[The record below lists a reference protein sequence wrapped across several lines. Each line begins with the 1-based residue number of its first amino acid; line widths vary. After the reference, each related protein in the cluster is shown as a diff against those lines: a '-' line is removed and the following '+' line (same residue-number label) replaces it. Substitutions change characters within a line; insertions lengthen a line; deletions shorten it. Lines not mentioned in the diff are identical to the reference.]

1 MDAMQFQLPL
11 RMCWFVFLV
20 AAEIGALEPSAP
32 LTIKTK
38 RETDQ
43 VEIQV
48 QETRVVISIVSP
60 TGISHASIKR
70 TGDQW
75 PESLQ
80 LRLHLTGLERFQVSN
95 GKRKLSAAVSQVQ
108 GKIQIRN
115 WCDDKEEQTLNDR
128 SPFWLNVRMIGREG
142 KPAAELPLK
151 NGYFEMRLPTEFL
164 AENPESIQID
174 WIDFYRS

>member
-1 MDAMQFQLPL
+1 MQFQLPL
-11 RMCWFVFLV
+11 RMCLILV
-20 AAEIGALEPSAP
+20 LIAAEIAAFESSAP

-48 QETRVVISIVSP
+48 QENRVVISIVSP

-128 SPFWLNVRMIGREG
+128 SPFWLNVRMIGRAG

>member
-1 MDAMQFQLPL
+1 MQFQLPL

-48 QETRVVISIVSP
+48 QENRVVISIVSP

-128 SPFWLNVRMIGREG
+128 SPFWLNVRSQS
-142 KPAAELPLK
+142 
-151 NGYFEMRLPTEFL
+151 RLTGSTFTDLDVAIVSVKSSGL
-164 AENPESIQID
+164 ARDRVRSGCRAPE
-174 WIDFYRS
+174 

>member
-1 MDAMQFQLPL
+1 MQFQLPL
-11 RMCWFVFLV
+11 RMCLILLLI
-20 AAEIGALEPSAP
+20 AAEIAAFESSAP

-38 RETDQ
+38 KETDQ

-48 QETRVVISIVSP
+48 HESRVVISIVSP
-60 TGISHASIKR
+60 SGISQASIKR
-70 TGDQW
+70 TGDKW
-75 PESLQ
+75 PESLW
-80 LRLHLTGLERFQVSN
+80 LRLHLTGLERLQVSN
-95 GKRKLSAAVSQVQ
+95 SKLKLSAAVSQVQ

-128 SPFWLNVRMIGREG
+128 SPFWLDVRMIGREG
-142 KPAAELPLK
+142 KPAANLPLK
-151 NGYFEMRLPTEFL
+151 NGYFELLPPKGFF